1 MRRRLAW
8 VFVALAVMLVVGFLV
23 PLGLSLRSQAELRSL
38 AAAQSDARGV
48 ATALAASARATS
60 RNPGA
65 IDVQFVLDSFG
76 SEDLAVFLPDG
87 TRLGDGYTPENAVD
101 LADDGAIVARI
112 DGGVLAVVPVTF
124 QTSGARLV
132 VTAFVSNADLQEGV
146 ATSWLILAV
155 LGLIVVL
162 GAVPLADRLAASIV
176 KPVRELSDTAHRWAG
191 GDLEA
196 RVVPDG
202 PEEVA
207 ESGRAFNQLVERLA
221 ELLAAERERVAD
233 LSHRLRT
240 PIAALRLQAD
250 SVVDPVA
257 REGLISDI
265 VHLEGEVTALIED
278 VRRTGSDE
286 STICDLGACIGK
298 RMGFWRVV
306 ASAQQRTVDIDLETG
321 SPVLVDLPAAEV
333 LSILDNLVQNVLT
346 HTVVGVGFTV
356 SVSGGPP
363 RLTISDEG
371 DGLPSADVFDRGSGS
386 GQGSGLG
393 LDIVR
398 RLAEQSGG
406 EVAVG
411 EGAGQLSEGRMFKQ
425 FLPMV
430 RENGGRVYLMP
441 DPETMESIDATEL
454 VENNLKEPELAELAA
469 QADYVM
475 RF

>member
-8 VFVALAVMLVVGFLV
+8 VFVALTVMLVIGFLV
-23 PLGLSLRSQAELRSL
+23 PLGLSLRTQAELRSL

-76 SEDLAVFLPDG
+76 SDDLVVFLPDG
-87 TRLGDGYTPENAVD
+87 RRLGDGYTPENAVD
-101 LADDGAIVARI
+101 LAVDGAIVARI
-112 DGGVLAVVPVTF
+112 DGGILAVVPVTF

-132 VTAFVSNADLQEGV
+132 VTAFVSNADLREGV
-146 ATSWLILAV
+146 ATSWLILAI

-176 KPVRELSDTAHRWAG
+176 KPVRELSDAAHRWAG
-191 GDLEA
+191 GDLDA

-202 PEEVA
+202 PEEIA

-306 ASAQQRTVDIDLETG
+306 ASAQKRTVDIDLETG

-346 HTVVGVGFTV
+346 HTVAGVGF
-356 SVSGGPP
+356 SVAVTADPP
-363 RLTISDEG
+363 RLTVADEG
-371 DGLPSADVFDRGSGS
+371 DGLPSTDVFDRGSSS
-386 GQGSGLG
+386 GLGSGLG

-406 EVAVG
+406 EVTVG
-411 EGAGQLSEGRMFKQ
+411 EGEGATIV
-425 FLPMV
+425 V
-430 RENGGRVYLMP
+430 RFGEPVSP
-441 DPETMESIDATEL
+441 TE
-454 VENNLKEPELAELAA
+454 AS
-469 QADYVM
+469 
-475 RF
+475 